1 MKTGKQ
7 PPFRL
12 LTPEF
17 SNTTMP
23 TYREYN
29 ARLASMGGMRRVT
42 STMKMVAASHL
53 YRAHTDLKK
62 SAPYGRELA
71 SLLLDV
77 QQPEF
82 RAHRLMAEP
91 LQTHNG
97 LLIVVTSNRGLCGA
111 FNANVVRA
119 AKRWT
124 DAERNRFR
132 ILRAAYIG
140 RKGQLGLRKELEM
153 RGDAPLAMPAH
164 PVPVEALRIA
174 RPICQDFL
182 EGRYDEVHLVFN
194 RYVSPMVSHTEVER
208 LLPIRLPPRP
218 AGSRAVTPQILEPGG
233 ERLLEQIL
241 LQWIDFRVYEAML
254 HSVACE
260 HAARVVAMENA
271 TTNLRRLESELTLL
285 RNRARQAAITKEL
298 AEIVGGA
305 EALA

>member
-1 MKTGKQ
+1 
-7 PPFRL
+7 
-12 LTPEF
+12 
-17 SNTTMP
+17 MP

-53 YRAHTDLKK
+53 HRAQADLRK
-62 SAPYGRELA
+62 AEPYGRELA
-71 SLLLDV
+71 RLLLDV
-77 QQPEF
+77 LAPEPPP
-82 RAHRLMAEP
+82 HRLLAEP
-91 LQTHNG
+91 RQTRNG

-119 AKRWT
+119 ARRWT
-124 DAERNRFR
+124 DTARGRFH
-132 ILRAAYIG
+132 ILRAACIG
-140 RKGQLGLRKELEM
+140 RKGHLGLRKDLEM
-153 RGDAPLAMPAH
+153 RGDEPHPMPAH
-164 PVPVEALRIA
+164 PAPTAAQHIVRPVCE
-174 RPICQDFL
+174 DFL
-182 EGRYDEVHLVFN
+182 EERYDEVHLVFN
-194 RYVSPMVSHTEVER
+194 RFVSPMVSRTEVER
-208 LLPIRLPPRP
+208 LLPVRLPPRP
-218 AGSRAVTPQILEPGG
+218 AGTASAQPQIREPADA
-233 ERLLEQIL
+233 RLPEQIL
-241 LQWIDFRVYEAML
+241 LQWLDYRLFEAML